1 MLGKIKMLVV
11 RGLFAV
17 HALRL
22 RLKGVQMGRSCYIGG
37 RARVRKCKGSRIVLG
52 DEVAVHSSERYNP
65 LLRLPVSLVT
75 LEPGACIE
83 LRSHCGV
90 SGCKLEAASR
100 ISIGEYTIVGPG
112 TVIYDAKEHEYSPE
126 TGWLC
131 RSSRTGQPITIGKR
145 CFIGMNCI
153 ILKGV
158 TIGDDCVIS
167 AGTVINKDVPSG
179 HIAFGNPAQYSLL
192 PEHLRQG

>member
-1 MLGKIKMLVV
+1 MLGIIKTLVV
-11 RGLFAV
+11 KGLFAA

-22 RLKGVQMGRSCYIGG
+22 RLKGVRMGRSCYIGG
-37 RARVRKCKGSRIVLG
+37 RARVRMCKDSQIVLG
-52 DEVAVHSSERYNP
+52 DEVAVHSSERCNP

-83 LRSHCGV
+83 LHSRCGV
-90 SGCKLEAASR
+90 SGCKIEAASR

-112 TVIYDAKEHEYSPE
+112 TVIYDAKEHDYSPE
-126 TGWLC
+126 TGWYW
-131 RSSRTGQPITIGKR
+131 RKKREGKPITIGKR
-145 CFIGMNCI
+145 CYIGMNCI

-179 HIAFGNPAQYSLL
+179 HIAYGNPAQYSLL
-192 PEHLRQG
+192 PERLRHH

>member
-11 RGLFAV
+11 KGLFAV

-37 RARVRKCKGSRIVLG
+37 CARVRKCKDSRIVLG

-83 LRSHCGV
+83 LHSHCGV
-90 SGCKLEAASR
+90 SGCKIEAASR

-131 RSSRTGQPITIGKR
+131 RSRRTGKPITIGKR

-158 TIGDDCVIS
+158 TIGDDCVIA
-167 AGTVINKDVPSG
+167 AGTVVSQDVPSG
-179 HIAFGNPAQYSLL
+179 HILHGTRPACEPL